1 MNGHLACW
9 ASRAALA
16 ALPGVY
22 ALRRRSYPG
31 LYGVLQNSADT
42 PERLAT
48 EVAPERPRGARPRS
62 PPARTAQNAPH
73 RARGRAR
80 LGNPRRRVSWPQAL
94 QARF

>member
-48 EVAPERPRGARPRS
+48 EVAPEGPRDAAHAPPRS
-62 PPARTAQNAPH
+62 PPARTAERAPTEH
-73 RARGRAR
+73 PVGSG
-80 LGNPRRRVSWPQAL
+80 L
-94 QARF
+94 